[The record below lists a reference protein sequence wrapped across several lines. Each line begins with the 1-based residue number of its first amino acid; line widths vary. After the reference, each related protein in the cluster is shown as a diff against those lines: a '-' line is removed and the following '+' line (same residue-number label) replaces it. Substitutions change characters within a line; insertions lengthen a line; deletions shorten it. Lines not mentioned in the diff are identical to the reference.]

1 MNSRG
6 EAVRQ
11 KINRAEEHVDG
22 LKAFLRAAVGGN
34 AIEVESIEDQP
45 NGKRV
50 TAILKSVDLPQH
62 AGLHLGD
69 AVHNLRSALDHLMCQ
84 LAIAAG
90 NADACDRT
98 QFPIFVEDTKDT
110 RKRIERWT
118 NALAKD
124 AQAEIDA
131 LQPFRRRPDDPTSD
145 LLWMLSELDN
155 IDKHRLLL
163 IASPRLADARLEVTM
178 GGETRTLTL
187 SNRPE
192 WVPLKLD
199 AMRFR
204 ITATGPPDAEVSVK
218 ADTSVGVVFAGTGL
232 NCDGMEIFPT
242 VREMIADVKAI
253 VGRFESKGLL

>member
-1 MNSRG
+1 MSTG
-6 EAVRQ
+6 GDAVRE
-11 KINRAEEHVDG
+11 KITRAEEHVDG
-22 LKAFLRAAVGGN
+22 LKAALTSAVGGN

-50 TAILKSVDLPQH
+50 TAILKSVDLPPR

-98 QFPIFVEDTKDT
+98 QFPIFVEDTKSA
-110 RKRIERWT
+110 RRRFEGWT
-118 NALAKD
+118 NALAKG

-131 LQPFRRRPDDPTSD
+131 LQPFRRRPDAPTSD
-145 LLWMLSELDN
+145 PLWMLSELDN
-155 IDKHRLLL
+155 IDKHRVLL
-163 IASPRLADARLEVTM
+163 IASPKLADARLEVTM
-178 GGETRTLTL
+178 GGETRTFTL
-187 SNRPE
+187 SSRPE
-192 WVPLKLD
+192 WTPLKLD

-204 ITATGPPDAEVSVK
+204 ITATGPQNAEVNVK

-232 NCDGMEIFPT
+232 NCDGKEIFPT

-253 VGRFESKGLL
+253 VERFEAKGLL